1 MTGPQV
7 AVLTL
12 AHRRH
17 QHLSAQV
24 EALSRSRRQPDL
36 YLVSAMDDPSI
47 PAVVERAAGARP
59 PAPEVLV
66 VPVTARSEGLPLARA
81 RNAAA
86 AAAIETGTTLL
97 VFLDVDCLPSPEL
110 VKRYAEAATSLRRE
124 DPRDRRPTV
133 LAGTVHYLSPRRPGQ
148 ERYTPADLRS
158 STAHPARPD
167 PGPGQ
172 VWTADDPLLFWSLSF
187 AITTQDWLTLGGFD
201 EDYEGYGGEDTDFAM
216 RLTAHEGRLLWV
228 GGASCYHQHHE
239 VEDPPLTHLADIV
252 DNSNRFHA
260 RWGFFPM
267 EGWLAAFAEKG
278 LIRRIG
284 SPPRWHLT
292 EAGSTAVRTS

>member
-1 MTGPQV
+1 
-7 AVLTL
+7 
-12 AHRRH
+12 
-17 QHLSAQV
+17 
-24 EALSRSRRQPDL
+24 
-36 YLVSAMDDPSI
+36 
-47 PAVVERAAGARP
+47 
-59 PAPEVLV
+59 
-66 VPVTARSEGLPLARA
+66 
-81 RNAAA
+81 
-86 AAAIETGTTLL
+86 
-97 VFLDVDCLPSPEL
+97 
-110 VKRYAEAATSLRRE
+110 
-124 DPRDRRPTV
+124 
-133 LAGTVHYLSPRRPGQ
+133 
-148 ERYTPADLRS
+148 
-158 STAHPARPD
+158 
-167 PGPGQ
+167 